1 MYGYVSNNLKTSLN
15 KYFDQ
20 KLINISFKH
29 IEPIEDFE
37 NIIAKIKVETLI
49 IDSSCFYD
57 DQVAIDFC
65 YKLKITKPNIR
76 LIVICFNNQLI
87 TDIAMLGIY
96 DIINYQKK
104 IDLLSELDQ
113 IILTPKN
120 LSDLKQYLNTNII
133 KNKSSTCKLIGG
145 LSYEANSYLTT
156 FLLNLTLIYHPAK
169 ICFVETNNIKH
180 SLVHY
185 FNAMDLAT
193 TTKIKDE
200 KYKYNDCD
208 ILFYNNEKWKKD
220 HLLSLILN
228 LKTKYDIVVFDMG
241 SFPLCKQTS
250 DLIDNVDELI
260 ILKSENIFNNYITF
274 EESIK
279 KVNIPVNEV
288 DYKELYDKNLYG
300 LNSQLITNY
309 INANFKEYKTENKNS
324 SKVKE
329 DIKGVVYKIKGHINK
344 RKEDLE

>member
-1 MYGYVSNNLKTSLN
+1 MYGYVSNNLKTTIN

-29 IEPIEDFE
+29 VEPIEEFE
-37 NIIAKIKVETLI
+37 NIITKIKVETLI

-65 YKLKITKPNIR
+65 YKLKITKPDIR

-104 IDLLSELDQ
+104 LDLIAELDQ

-133 KNKSSTCKLIGG
+133 KNKNSTCKLIGG
-145 LSYEANSYLTT
+145 LGFESNSYLST
-156 FLLNLTLIYHPAK
+156 FLLNFTAIYHPGK
-169 ICFVETNNIKH
+169 VCYVETNNIKH
-180 SLVHY
+180 SLINY
-185 FNAMDLAT
+185 FNALDLAT

-228 LKTKYDIVVFDMG
+228 LKTKYDVVIFDMG
-241 SFPLCKQTS
+241 AFPLCKQTN
-250 DLIDNVDELI
+250 DLLDNIDELI
-260 ILKSENIFNNYITF
+260 IMKSDNIFNNYEAYNSVISKMSIPIT
-274 EESIK
+274 EI
-279 KVNIPVNEV
+279 
-288 DYKELYDKNLYG
+288 DYKELYDKNIYG

-309 INANFKEYKTENKNS
+309 INNNFKEYKLESENTN
-324 SKVKE
+324 KVKD
-329 DIKGVVYKIKGHINK
+329 DIKSVIYKIKDHLNK
-344 RKEDLE
+344 RKEEEI